1 MRKRQKAMTSSA
13 LMYSPSNKYMR
24 FPLKKGLKHPF
35 YTTGRV
41 DANYDSNLMVI
52 VTEVGSY
59 IQSYSCTRGK
69 LIYESKGGYS
79 SSHYGVLIADF
90 SLRYCF

>member
-1 MRKRQKAMTSSA
+1 
-13 LMYSPSNKYMR
+13 MR
-24 FPLKKGLKHPF
+24 FSLKKGSKHPF

-52 VTEVGSY
+52 VTELGSY

-69 LIYESKGGYS
+69 LIYESKGGCS
-79 SSHYGVLIADF
+79 SSHYGVSIVDF
-90 SLRYCF
+90 SLRSCF

>member
-24 FPLKKGLKHPF
+24 FSLKKGSKHPF

-41 DANYDSNLMVI
+41 DANYDSNRVVR
-52 VTEVGSY
+52 VTE
-59 IQSYSCTRGK
+59 
-69 LIYESKGGYS
+69 
-79 SSHYGVLIADF
+79 
-90 SLRYCF
+90 

>member
-35 YTTGRV
+35 YTTGGV
-41 DANYDSNLMVI
+41 DANYDYNLMVI
-52 VTEVGSY
+52 VTE
-59 IQSYSCTRGK
+59 
-69 LIYESKGGYS
+69 
-79 SSHYGVLIADF
+79 
-90 SLRYCF
+90 